1 MTNRT
6 EQDQTST
13 DVNSESLQAQF
24 TQRESQIAYDSKNRE
39 FIAVSG
45 VNDATYTLAHYRAD
59 VDEALTKKD
68 GDSIIE
74 TTDIHRRIK
83 TLDLL
88 IDAFKDQ
95 SLCDILERTKLGLL
109 KRAEAD
115 AKKIPLHYFADTW
128 NILRFVKG
136 SQSMGLN
143 ISPNGKSY

>member
-1 MTNRT
+1 
-6 EQDQTST
+6 
-13 DVNSESLQAQF
+13 
-24 TQRESQIAYDSKNRE
+24 
-39 FIAVSG
+39 
-45 VNDATYTLAHYRAD
+45 
-59 VDEALTKKD
+59 LTKKD

-115 AKKIPLHYFADTW
+115 AKKMPLHYFADTW